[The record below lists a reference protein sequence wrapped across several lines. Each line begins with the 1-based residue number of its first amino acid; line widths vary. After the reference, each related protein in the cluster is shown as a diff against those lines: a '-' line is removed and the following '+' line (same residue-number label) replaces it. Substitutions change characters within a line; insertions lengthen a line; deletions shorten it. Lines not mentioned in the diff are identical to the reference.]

1 MWLHMV
7 TMRLHYEIKTLNG
20 EKIVVVNKPE
30 AMAEVREKYSHL
42 PIYSYVEIEAMDGL
56 DVEEQKVLQ
65 EAKLVFGGAIYTAEN
80 FNKYFP
86 TRKGRSNA
94 NKQRI

>member
-1 MWLHMV
+1 MV
-7 TMRLHYEIKTLNG
+7 NEKLYEKRILNG
-20 EKIVVVNKPE
+20 EEIVVVNKPE
-30 AMAEVREKYSHL
+30 GMAEVREKYSHL
-42 PIYSYVEIEAMDGL
+42 PIYSYVEMEAMDGL

-86 TRKGRSNA
+86 TRKGRKNGK
-94 NKQRI
+94 KQRI

>member
-1 MWLHMV
+1 MQSL
-7 TMRLHYEIKTLNG
+7 YEIQTLNG
-20 EKIVVVNKPE
+20 EKIGVVHKPE
-30 AMAEVREKYSHL
+30 GLAEVREKYSHL
-42 PIYSYVEIEAMDGL
+42 PIYSYVEMEAMDGL

-86 TRKGRSNA
+86 TRKGR
-94 NKQRI
+94 KK

>member
-1 MWLHMV
+1 MV
-7 TMRLHYEIKTLNG
+7 SPKLYETRILNG
-20 EKIVVVNKPE
+20 EEIVVVHKPE
-30 AMAEVREKYSHL
+30 GMAEVLEKYSHL
-42 PIYSYVEIEAMDGL
+42 PIYSYMEMEAMNGL

-86 TRKGRSNA
+86 TRKGRKNGK
-94 NKQRI
+94 KQRV

>member
-1 MWLHMV
+1 MV
-7 TMRLHYEIKTLNG
+7 SVQLLYEIQTLNG
-20 EKIVVVNKPE
+20 EKIVVVHKPE
-30 AMAEVREKYSHL
+30 GLAEVREKYSHL
-42 PIYSYVEIEAMDGL
+42 PIYSYVEMEAMDGL

-86 TRKGRSNA
+86 TRKGRKNGS
-94 NKQRI
+94 K

>member
-1 MWLHMV
+1 MV
-7 TMRLHYEIKTLNG
+7 SMQLLYEMQPLNG
-20 EKIVVVNKPE
+20 EKIVVVHKPE
-30 AMAEVREKYSHL
+30 GLAEVREKYSHL
-42 PIYSYVEIEAMDGL
+42 PIYSYVEMEAMDGL

-86 TRKGRSNA
+86 TRKGRKNGK
-94 NKQRI
+94 KQRV

>member
-7 TMRLHYEIKTLNG
+7 TKRLHYEIKTLNG
-20 EKIVVVNKPE
+20 EKIVVVYKPE
-30 AMAEVREKYSHL
+30 GMAEVREKYSHL
-42 PIYSYVEIEAMDGL
+42 PIYSYVEMEAMDGL
-56 DVEEQKVLQ
+56 DSEEQKVLQ

-86 TRKGRSNA
+86 TRKGR
-94 NKQRI
+94 KK